1 MEKVQPIRDQKQIDA
16 IKKILKGQSARDYLL
31 FTLGINS
38 GLRIS
43 DLLELKIN
51 QIWNGS
57 APLDH
62 IEIREKKT
70 KKPKYFKLGE
80 NPKKAI
86 KEYIAQLVEYD
97 MHDPVFCSKKSDK
110 GAAKPISR
118 QQAYNIINNAA
129 DLIDITERIGTHTL
143 RKTFGYHAYK
153 KGYDLAYIQKLF
165 NHSSQAI
172 TLEYIGITQD
182 NLDDITVSLNL

>member
-1 MEKVQPIRDQKQIDA
+1 MERVQPIRDPKQIEA

-31 FTLGINS
+31 FTLGINC

-43 DLLELKIN
+43 DLLELKID
-51 QIWNGS
+51 QVWTGS
-57 APLDH
+57 APVNQ
-62 IEIREKKT
+62 IEVREKKT
-70 KKPKYFKLGE
+70 KKLKLFKLGE

-86 KEYIAQLVEYD
+86 KEYIAQLGEYS
-97 MHDPVFCSKKSDK
+97 MQDPLFSSKKTDQGTPK
-110 GAAKPISR
+110 AISR
-118 QQAYNIINNAA
+118 QQAYNIINSAA
-129 DLIDITERIGTHTL
+129 DFIGITERIGTHTL

-153 KGYDLAYIQKLF
+153 KGHDLAYIQKLF

-172 TLEYIGITQD
+172 TLEYIGITQE

>member
-16 IKKILKGQSARDYLL
+16 MKKILKSQSARDHLL

-43 DLLELKIN
+43 DLLKLEIQ
-51 QIWNGS
+51 QIWIGS
-57 APLDH
+57 QPADQ
-62 IEIREKKT
+62 IEVREKKT
-70 KKPKYFKLGE
+70 GKSKIFKLGD

-86 KEYIAQLVEYD
+86 KEYMAQFRD
-97 MHDPVFCSKKSDK
+97 PSPSDPVFISKKTKDGS
-110 GAAKPISR
+110 AKAISR
-118 QQAYNIINNAA
+118 QQAYNLINEAA
-129 DLIDITERIGTHTL
+129 DLIGINERIGTHTL

-172 TLEYIGITQD
+172 TLEYIGITQE
-182 NLDDITVSLNL
+182 NLDDITMSINL

>member
-16 IKKILKGQSARDYLL
+16 IKRILKSQPRDYLL

-43 DLLELKIN
+43 DLLKLEIR
-51 QIWNGS
+51 QIWTGS
-57 APLDH
+57 QPVDQ
-62 IEIREKKT
+62 IEVREKKT
-70 KKPKYFKLGE
+70 GKTKLFKLGE

-86 KEYIAQLVEYD
+86 KEYMQLRRAADLE
-97 MHDPVFCSKKSDK
+97 DPVFCSKKSDQGK
-110 GAAKPISR
+110 AKPISR
-118 QQAYNIINNAA
+118 QQAYNIINEAA
-129 DLIDITERIGTHTL
+129 SMIGISDRIGTHTL

-153 KGYDLAYIQKLF
+153 KGADLAYIQKIF

-172 TLEYIGITQD
+172 TLEYIGITQE
-182 NLDDITVSLNL
+182 NLDDITINLNL